1 MTSPPQ
7 EDVADHRS
15 GATTRAGRRLAGGV
29 RRTAVPDQR
38 DGYRPAPGIRG
49 EPGGGRPPIAESAEE
64 AVIGTD
70 LEGTILMWSEGAE
83 RLYGFSREEAVGRP
97 VSLTVPED
105 RWGELDSQLAAAAAG
120 EARHCESC
128 RQARSGEVMDV
139 AVTVAPVHDGDG
151 RIIGA
156 SLLTRD
162 LTEQRWMA
170 STLDAALGALTSAL
184 EEARAAEERSR
195 RFLADAA
202 HQLRTPVAGMRA
214 CAEALLFGASGTDR
228 DDLLARVVAESDRA
242 SRLVGGLLTMAR
254 IDQGPAIAPTPTDVA
269 ALCREEAD
277 RGRTLRPDVGIE
289 VRAGGG
295 GGRLLD
301 VDRAAV
307 REIVANLVDNS
318 VRHARTRLGVDVAAD
333 AGRLRV
339 RVTND
344 GPAVPAE
351 LAERIFERFVSLD
364 GCGGAGL
371 GLSIARE
378 LARALGGGL
387 AYEEG
392 AFVLTLP
399 LGRSSGG

>member
-7 EDVADHRS
+7 EDVADHRT
-15 GATTRAGRRLAGGV
+15 GATTRTGRGLAAGV

-38 DGYRPAPGIRG
+38 AEYRRPPGTLG

-83 RLYGFSREEAVGRP
+83 RLYGFTREEAVGRP

-105 RWGELDSQLAAAAAG
+105 RWGELESQLAAAAAG

-128 RQARSGEVMDV
+128 RRARSGEVMDV
-139 AVTVAPVHDGDG
+139 AVTVAPLCDGDG

-254 IDQGPAIAPTPTDVA
+254 IDQGPVIAPTPTDVA

-277 RGRTLRPDVGIE
+277 RGRMLRPDVGLE
-289 VRAGGG
+289 VRAGG

-318 VRHARTRLGVDVAAD
+318 VRHARARVVVDVAAE

-344 GPAVPAE
+344 GPPVPDE

-378 LARALGGGL
+378 LARAHGGGL
-387 AYEEG
+387 AYEDG
-392 AFVLTLP
+392 SFVLKVP
-399 LGRSSGG
+399 LGRSDGT